1 MIAFDLRCV
10 EHHIFE
16 AWFKD
21 REAYEDQREKGL
33 ISCPVCGSTE
43 VEKILSPVAIKKS
56 SPASASSAKPAAGA
70 GDGAEVQEGFLKAM
84 EKIYKTV
91 LENSEDVGTRFASE
105 ALKIHYGAAEAR
117 SIRGVTTDEEEK
129 MLQEEGVQFTKIPVP
144 AKMVKKE
151 EIN

>member
-1 MIAFDLRCV
+1 MIAFDLRCG

-56 SPASASSAKPAAGA
+56 SSTSATVPAAGA

-84 EKIYKTV
+84 EKIYNTV